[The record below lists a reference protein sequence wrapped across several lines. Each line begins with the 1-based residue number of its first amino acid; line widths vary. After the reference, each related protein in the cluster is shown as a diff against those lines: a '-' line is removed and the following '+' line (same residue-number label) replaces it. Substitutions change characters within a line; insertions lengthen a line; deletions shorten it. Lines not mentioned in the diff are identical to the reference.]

1 MTKDLLGRE
10 TFLNRLETI
19 ITKKSTENEGFSF
32 AIDGK
37 WGCGKSWILKELKKR
52 LESKKYFVIHYN
64 CWENE
69 YYEEPLVAILSVI
82 VDKLNDVQETI
93 KGKAKKEKLKIAAD
107 FLIKVA
113 AIIAKSKFGI
123 DFPELNKAG
132 KEAIDAESTPIIPAD
147 FDINQPLKS
156 ALTIVRNQLL
166 ELNNSSSEFK
176 FKGVVII
183 VDELDRCLPEYA
195 IKVMQRLHHICFNN
209 IYDKYDLIQLAGI
222 NKNELLGSIAKTFG
236 REFNLTQKYTPTE
249 NGAGVIC
256 YDNFEYS
263 QIQFADYYFKKFFQL
278 IIPVSNAEKEE
289 DSFEIFDS
297 FKDFFDFSDSKGKK
311 ILKSFL
317 IDVLLQLPMRTVID
331 LIHLVQ
337 TAHQI
342 TIMDKSSNTKYNCRI
357 LCVEFIQALYSAV
370 FKEGNPILTNNLN
383 EKKLIRNG
391 NYIYLQVP
399 NLTNID
405 QIPNASRFTSALTRW
420 SQCNFEIPKDQN
432 GFRSRKPQYVLDA
445 ADCTSYILSFFN
457 SRYNPNIEFLVT
469 MKGKV
474 PSIEKETSFFMS
486 FRSTLK
492 SLI

>member
-10 TFLNRLETI
+10 DFVNLLDTI
-19 ITKKSTENEGFSF
+19 ITKKTTENEGFSF

-37 WGCGKSWILKELKKR
+37 WGCGKSWILKKIGKK

-82 VDKLNDVQETI
+82 VDKLNGCQKAI

-113 AIIAKSKFGI
+113 AIIAKHKFGI
-123 DFPELNKAG
+123 DFPELCEAG
-132 KEAIDAESTPIIPAD
+132 NDAVDTDKSPIIPAD

-156 ALTIVRNQLL
+156 ALEIVRKNLL
-166 ELNNSSSEFK
+166 ELNNPSSEFK
-176 FKGVVII
+176 FEGVIII

-209 IYDKYDLIQLAGI
+209 ESDKYDLIQLAGI

-236 REFNLTQKYTPTE
+236 REFNLTQKYTQIET
-249 NGAGVIC
+249 GTGIIS

-278 IIPVSNAEKEE
+278 IIPVSNGEKVEE
-289 DSFEIFDS
+289 SFSILDS
-297 FKDFFDFSDSKGKK
+297 FKDFFDFGDAKGKK
-311 ILKSFL
+311 VLKKFLLDILSY
-317 IDVLLQLPMRTVID
+317 LPMRTKID

-342 TIMDKSSNTKYNCRI
+342 TIMDNSLNTKYNCRI
-357 LCVEFIQALYSAV
+357 LCVEFLYALCKAV
-370 FKEGNPILTNNLN
+370 FRIERPIITTVLDN
-383 EKKLIRNG
+383 KVIMKPG
-391 NYIYLQVP
+391 CVYLQVP
-399 NLTNID
+399 NLTNTD
-405 QIPNASRFTSALTRW
+405 QILNANRFNSALARW
-420 SQCNFEIPKDQN
+420 SKSTYGMSNDNSLFQ
-432 GFRSRKPQYVLDA
+432 RSNKPTYELDA
-445 ADCTSYILSFFN
+445 ADCNSYILFFFYTRIN
-457 SRYNPNIEFLVT
+457 TEFRME
-469 MKGKV
+469 MKGQKPFLDMERSLV
-474 PSIEKETSFFMS
+474 SHFRET
-486 FRSTLK
+486 LA
-492 SLI
+492 SLV